1 MVQSWAPGDCRL
13 SSVLTPVYVYF
24 FSHCRDI
31 ARIGAKSTSSP
42 KSHCSPSHNK
52 SKSNTFVGERVLMDM
67 IWVGCRSLWGTF
79 GRHAIL
85 PMHLASMRLGLLRL
99 LFAPVKH
106 RPARAHSFCWLM
118 TTKDGRANCSRSRL
132 FLLFYFQCSFADM
145 QLFPSRLG
153 EV

>member
-13 SSVLTPVYVYF
+13 SSVFTPVYVYF
-24 FSHCRDI
+24 FPHCRDI
-31 ARIGAKSTSSP
+31 ARMGAKSTSSP

-85 PMHLASMRLGLLRL
+85 PMRLASMRLGLGLLRL
-99 LFAPVKH
+99 LFAPVKQ
-106 RPARAHSFCWLM
+106 ASEG
-118 TTKDGRANCSRSRL
+118 TQ
-132 FLLFYFQCSFADM
+132 FLLADDHTGRKS
-145 QLFPSRLG
+145 QLLTFMFISVVLFS
-153 EV
+153 VFLC